1 MRQEYVLVVASIGAG
16 LSEAGVLAL
25 VASVAAASACAVA
38 SVAGEPIELAHGCV
52 QAAVEVSS
60 ASRLQ
65 GFDVAH
71 QGLVLFGC
79 QDLERPSLEMYCASK
94 VRYDFCKAK
103 CEQYGT
109 VVKTPTGAWTYS
121 PYYTQMRAEEKTCKG
136 LLIEFGYTPSSRSRV
151 SIAAKRKGQA
161 ETPFDDL
168 KELGD

>member
-1 MRQEYVLVVASIGAG
+1 MTAGRKPTPTWLKVIAGNPGKRPLNANEPIPSGGIGPPPPNFSEAERTVWLEMTNAAPAG
-16 LSEAGVLAL
+16 LLT
-25 VASVAAASACAVA
+25 
-38 SVAGEPIELAHGCV
+38 
-52 QAAVEVSS
+52 Q
-60 ASRLQ
+60 
-65 GFDVAH
+65 
-71 QGLVLFGC
+71 
-79 QDLERPSLEMYCASK
+79 LERPSLEMYCASK